1 MHSMAAISFIPQQDE
16 KDCGVACIAMILK
29 QYKSEVPIHKLREL
43 SGTDLEGTTA
53 FGLKKC
59 IEKLNFNCQAI
70 QADQAVWHEKEL
82 PLPLIAHV
90 VIDNTFMHYV
100 VVYGVK
106 GDTLLIADP
115 GRGKLKKSID
125 EFAQEWTGVLLLTT
139 PAADYRPSKEKV
151 AGLSS
156 FLPILWQQRVLIFH
170 IILAALFITLF
181 GIASSYYFQGILDFF
196 IPNQAM
202 STLNI
207 VSVGLI
213 AVYLFKVLFEY
224 SRNYLLVILGQR
236 MSMAVMLH
244 YFKHVLTL
252 PLNFFATRK
261 SGEIISRFLDA
272 NKIIDALASATL
284 SVFLDIGMVLIVGTT
299 LAIQNGPLF
308 VITLASLPVYLI
320 AILAFVRS
328 YEKANQ
334 AEMVAGATL
343 NSSIIESLKGIETIK
358 AYNGEETVYQ
368 RVDREFIQLMKTSFK
383 TVTLDNVQQGIKQAI
398 QLVSSA
404 LILWL
409 GSYYVINGS
418 ISIGQLITYNA
429 LLVFFTDP
437 LQNIINLQVK
447 MQTAQ
452 VANKRLN
459 EIFAIPSEKDREKPA
474 KEFSTNI
481 FQQGIQL
488 NEVSF
493 SYTMKAPTLTDITCT
508 IPAKSK
514 LAIVG
519 VSGSGK
525 STLAK
530 LLVNFYTPTK
540 GQIRYGKV
548 NALDIHSQELRQH
561 VTYVPQ
567 ESFFFSGTILEN
579 LTFGLDTTPP
589 FEQILEACEQVQLT
603 AFIDQQPLRY
613 ETLLEEGGTN
623 LSGGQRQRLAIARA
637 LLQDSDILILD
648 EATSGLDTLLE
659 HAIIQNLLKLED
671 KTILFIAHH
680 LSLAKACQ
688 QILVMHDG
696 RLVEQGTH
704 EELRCNQ
711 GMYQRL
717 WEI

>member
-1 MHSMAAISFIPQQDE
+1 MTAISFIPQQDE

-29 QYKSEVPIHKLREL
+29 QYKTEIPIHKLREL
-43 SGTDLEGTTA
+43 SGTDLEGTSA

-59 IEKLNFNCQAI
+59 IEQLNFDCQAI
-70 QADQAVWHEKEL
+70 QADQCVWQEKEL
-82 PLPLIAHV
+82 PFPLIAHV
-90 VIDNTFMHYV
+90 IIDDTYMHYV

-115 GRGKLKKSID
+115 GQGKLKKKITD
-125 EFAQEWTGVLLLTT
+125 FDHEWTGVLLLMT
-139 PAADYRPSKEKV
+139 PAAEYQPSKEKV
-151 AGLSS
+151 AGLTS
-156 FLPILWQQRVLIFH
+156 FLPVLWQQRGLIFH
-170 IILAALFITLF
+170 IVLAALFITLF

-207 VSVGLI
+207 VSAGLI

-236 MSMAVMLH
+236 MSMAVMLR

-252 PLNFFATRK
+252 PMSFFATRK

-284 SVFLDIGMVLIVGTT
+284 SVFLDIGMVFIVGTT

-308 VITLASLPVYLI
+308 LITLASLPFYLA
-320 AILAFVRS
+320 AILAFVHS

-334 AEMVAGATL
+334 AEMSAGAVL

-358 AYNGEETVYQ
+358 AYNGEEKVYN

-409 GSYYVINGS
+409 GSYYVIDGS

-459 EIFAIPSEKDREKPA
+459 EIFAISSEKEEQGAA
-474 KEFSTNI
+474 KHFSSAI

-488 NEVSF
+488 DQLSF
-493 SYTMKAPTLTDITCT
+493 SYTMKLPTLIDITCT
-508 IPAKSK
+508 IPPNSK
-514 LAIVG
+514 IAIVG

-530 LLVNFYTPTK
+530 LLVNFYAPSE
-540 GQIRYGKV
+540 GQIRFGNV
-548 NALDIHSQELRQH
+548 NILDIQSQELRQR

-579 LTFGLDTTPP
+579 LTFGLASLPP
-589 FEQILEACEQVQLT
+589 FERILAVCEQVQLT
-603 AFIDQQPLRY
+603 SFIDQQPLRF
-613 ETLLEEGGTN
+613 ETLLEEGGAN

-637 LLQDSDILILD
+637 LLQDADILILD

-659 HAIIQNLLKLED
+659 HAIMQSLLQLED

-680 LSLAKACQ
+680 LSLAKACE
-688 QILVMHDG
+688 QILVIHEG
-696 RLVEQGTH
+696 QLVEQGTH
-704 EELRCNQ
+704 EELRCNH